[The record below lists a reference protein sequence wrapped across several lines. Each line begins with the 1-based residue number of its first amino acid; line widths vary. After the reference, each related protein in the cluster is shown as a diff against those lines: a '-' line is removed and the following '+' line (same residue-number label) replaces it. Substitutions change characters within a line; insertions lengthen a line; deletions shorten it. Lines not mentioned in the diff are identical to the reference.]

1 MRAAYALSYRLGLSS
16 WEKTSPDAD
25 AAFSRMLD
33 REELER
39 EAPFGRAL
47 DLGCGTGAHTR
58 QLRERGWEAIGIDNV
73 RRAVDVAVLRSD
85 ESSRY
90 VIGDV
95 DHLEGCG
102 VGKGF
107 SFYLDMG
114 CFHGLTDDARMRM
127 GRGVTALAE
136 KGATLL
142 MLCFEPHRNPLV
154 PRGAAVDDAQ
164 RALPDWT
171 LLDARAAD
179 PKTLPNT
186 LGRHAPQWFRFGLN

>member
-16 WEKTSPDAD
+16 WDKAGPDAD

-39 EAPFGRAL
+39 DAPFGRAL
-47 DLGCGTGAHTR
+47 DLGCGTGTHTR
-58 QLRERGWEAIGIDNV
+58 ELRERGWEATGIDNV
-73 RRAVDVAVLRSD
+73 RRAVDVAILRSD
-85 ESSRY
+85 ENSRY

-102 VGKGF
+102 IGTGF
-107 SFYLDMG
+107 SFYLDIG
-114 CFHGLTDDARMRM
+114 CFHGLADDARTAM

-136 KGATLL
+136 KDATLL
-142 MLCFEPHRNPLV
+142 MLCFLPQRNPLI
-154 PRGAAVDDAQ
+154 PRGADVDDAR
-164 RALPDWT
+164 RALPGWT

-179 PKTLPNT
+179 TTTLPDA
-186 LGRHAPQWFRFGLN
+186 LARHAPQWFRFGLN

>member
-16 WEKTSPDAD
+16 WEKTGPAAD
-25 AAFSRMLD
+25 AALMRMLD

-39 EAPFGRAL
+39 EEPFGRAL

-58 QLRERGWEAIGIDNV
+58 QLRERGWEATGIDNV
-73 RRAVDVAVLRSD
+73 RRAVDVAIWRSD
-85 ESSRY
+85 ENSRY

-102 VGKGF
+102 VGTGF

-114 CFHGLTDDARMRM
+114 CFHGLTDDARMGM

-136 KGATLL
+136 KDATLL

-154 PRGAAVDDAQ
+154 PRGADVDDAR
-164 RALPDWT
+164 RALPGWT

-179 PKTLPNT
+179 PATLPDA